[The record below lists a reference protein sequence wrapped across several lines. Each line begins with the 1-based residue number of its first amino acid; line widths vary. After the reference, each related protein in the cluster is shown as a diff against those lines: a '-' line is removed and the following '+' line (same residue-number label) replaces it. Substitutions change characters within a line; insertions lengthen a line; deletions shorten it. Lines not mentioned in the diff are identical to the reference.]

1 MKVGVIDVGGG
12 FRGIYATGVLDY
24 CQDNG
29 IEFDVALAI
38 SAGSANL
45 ASFLSRQRGRNY
57 TFYTKYAFR
66 KEYASLR
73 NFIFKKSYI
82 DMEYVFGT
90 LCKHDGEDPL
100 DYPTLRDNPTEFIV
114 IATDAETGEAVYF
127 DKSDLTQD
135 SYDPLKASSSIP
147 FVNKPYVIDGKPY
160 YDGALGDPVPV
171 AKAFSL
177 GCDLVVLIL
186 TKPENK
192 PREQGNDPKIAKRIQ
207 KKYPKAAEQLIL
219 RAQHYNEGVALA
231 REYAEQGKLLIVSPD
246 DTFGVDTLHKDRD
259 ALDKLYA
266 KGLSDGRKIEEF
278 LRAKRK

>member
-29 IEFDVALAI
+29 IKFDVALAI

-100 DYPTLRDNPTEFIV
+100 DYPTLRDNPAEFII

-207 KKYPKAAEQLIL
+207 KRYPKAAEQLIL

-231 REYAEQGKLLIVSPD
+231 RQYAEQGKLLIVSPD